1 MCLSLYGWFV
11 CVCVLASR
19 VAVRLPGV
27 CSQLQ
32 GLRDSL
38 RGVRRGLPG
47 CRGRAGNTPRI
58 YLHLIPI
65 ERSGLCSCENSS
77 LVWTQTPAIHLLQR
91 TNVLKEAPREPK
103 NMCGGENCLFVFVYI
118 YNKRKGWAICACTW
132 LYISAAEKERLD
144 ESQQTDQI
152 TFMTLLYHPE
162 FACASLLLSSNSV
175 TFYSNLTDVQV
186 MMPSTSEASQSADP
200 RLQRR

>member
-1 MCLSLYGWFV
+1 MCLSLYGWF
-11 CVCVLASR
+11 VCVLASR

-65 ERSGLCSCENSS
+65 ERSGLCSFENSS
-77 LVWTQTPAIHLLQR
+77 LVWTQTPAIHLLLR

-103 NMCGGENCLFVFVYI
+103 NMCGGRNCLFVFVYI
-118 YNKRKGWAICACTW
+118 YNKRTGWAICACTW
-132 LYISAAEKERLD
+132 RYISAAEKERLD

-162 FACASLLLSSNSV
+162 FACASLLLSSNRV